1 MSFFKKRVTERTVPG
16 SLDLYTLSDVTYF
29 LENHPDAVYTM
40 DTKGHFISFNNKFP
54 LLLGYDRDS
63 LQKLHFETFFESE

>member
-54 LLLGYDRDS
+54 LLL
-63 LQKLHFETFFESE
+63 